1 MLVSRFKRELGY
13 SGPLKQHQFIL
24 FQSFVR
30 PEGFSTQA
38 IEGFQSAMARH
49 CELRRWKQL
58 SDVTPP
64 VSAHIKDWVV
74 EMIET
79 EPLEVLDD
87 RLIEEL
93 DCMVV
98 MLRRVHRFAVR
109 A

>member
-30 PEGFSTQA
+30 PEGFGTQA
-38 IEGFQSAMARH
+38 VEGFQSAMARH

-58 SDVTPP
+58 SDVTPTGE
-64 VSAHIKDWVV
+64 VGTKDWVV

-79 EPLEVLDD
+79 ESPTA
-87 RLIEEL
+87 
-93 DCMVV
+93 
-98 MLRRVHRFAVR
+98 HREAETAKAHR
-109 A
+109 G